1 MHMRTLIGHWLQGN
15 LHAEHFLLVTRPTVS
30 LFFCSSERN
39 WKAGP
44 CAGASNDK
52 FSMKCRRLPD
62 SSSYKSRSYVW
73 EGTAW
78 KTRVAGSRRV
88 DNTKLL
94 QPLSCPPN
102 QPQNALREHQLA
114 LSGYNA
120 LLCNAL
126 LWASTKYDHSC
137 IILHAMRHLSVGSIR
152 NQVSLGRRCWGWKA
166 LQRTSL
172 NGSRP
177 CSRAWKAGL
186 CIL

>member
-1 MHMRTLIGHWLQGN
+1 MCGMGLPGKQELQDKKELTTQN
-15 LHAEHFLLVTRPTVS
+15 S
-30 LFFCSSERN
+30 CS
-39 WKAGP
+39 
-44 CAGASNDK
+44 
-52 FSMKCRRLPD
+52 
-62 SSSYKSRSYVW
+62 
-73 EGTAW
+73 
-78 KTRVAGSRRV
+78 
-88 DNTKLL
+88 
-94 QPLSCPPN
+94 PLSCPPN

-152 NQVSLGRRCWGWKA
+152 NQVSLARLCWSWKRR
-166 LQRTSL
+166 QRTSL

-186 CIL
+186 CILQNGFTSLQQNAVKLSYGTNQAGALGS